1 MQYKDNS
8 QVWLAMFKR
17 GVSAGT
23 VSVGKLAVVT
33 MQESFPS
40 LGRFRSSPAGMP
52 PNQRRS
58 GLSRSFQSVPSGE
71 MNAMVFSQVPYAH
84 IHELGGTIKPKNV
97 KYLPVPINEA
107 AMRLHESKGTQ
118 SLRSFNMR
126 LFKLP
131 SGRMYLRGEDKVRTQ
146 QYVTG
151 ADGKRREVV
160 DHTKPVFRLMRSVRL
175 PKRPYAVPALEKIA
189 QGKAIEAFA
198 TAFITYMTTILG
210 EKK

>member
-1 MQYKDNS
+1 
-8 QVWLAMFKR
+8 
-17 GVSAGT
+17 
-23 VSVGKLAVVT
+23 
-33 MQESFPS
+33 
-40 LGRFRSSPAGMP
+40 
-52 PNQRRS
+52 
-58 GLSRSFQSVPSGE
+58 
-71 MNAMVFSQVPYAH
+71 MNAMVFSQVHYAH